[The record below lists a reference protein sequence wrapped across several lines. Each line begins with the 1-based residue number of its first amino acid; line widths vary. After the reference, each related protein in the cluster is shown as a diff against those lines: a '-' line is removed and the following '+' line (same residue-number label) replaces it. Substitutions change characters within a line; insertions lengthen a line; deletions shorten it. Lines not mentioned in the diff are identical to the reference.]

1 MNSSAVLITFTIY
14 SSFGVFR
21 PLLVVCVLLLYVSG
35 LCVNLLLVSVVYA
48 DPRLHRPM
56 YVLLANLAASGLI
69 GSSSACPALLRHLLA
84 GRPESSLG
92 ACLTQSFFTSVYG
105 GCMFCIL
112 ALMAYDRYVSVCK
125 PLLYHAVMRPARVR
139 SLLALVYA
147 VLGVSSAVQTY
158 LTSTL
163 PPCRRSVD
171 KLLCDS
177 VTVAN
182 LSCRRTTLINVYGL
196 CCAAVVIVLPCLLVL
211 LSYCHIFAVMLRVSG
226 ASQRRALQ
234 TCTPH
239 LLAFLN
245 FSVASFIGVIYNR
258 ASQQVPRAVNF
269 FTCVSF
275 FFIPPLLNPIIYGIK
290 MKEIRLSIQRKMRQE
305 TLQP

>member
-1 MNSSAVLITFTIY
+1 MNSSEILITFTIY
-14 SSFGVFR
+14 SSFSIFK

-35 LCVNLLLVSVVYA
+35 LCVNVLLIAVVYA
-48 DPRLHRPM
+48 DPCLHRPM
-56 YVLLANLAASGLI
+56 YVLLVNLAVSGLI
-69 GSSSACPALLRHLLA
+69 GSSSACPSLLRHLLLSRA
-84 GRPESSLG
+84 ESSLG
-92 ACLTQSFFTSVYG
+92 SCLTQSFFSNISG

-125 PLLYHAVMRPARVR
+125 PLLYHSVMTPARVR
-139 SLLALVYA
+139 SLLVLVYA
-147 VLGVSSAVQTY
+147 VLGITSAVQVY

-163 PPCRRSVD
+163 SLCRRSMD

-177 VTVAN
+177 MAVSN
-182 LSCRRTTLINVYGL
+182 LSCRRTSLINVYGL
-196 CCAAVVIVLPCLLVL
+196 CCVAVVIVLPCLLVL
-211 LSYCHIFAVMLRVSG
+211 LSYCHIFAVMLKLSG

-258 ASQQVPRAVNF
+258 MSQQVPGAISF

-275 FFIPPLLNPIIYGIK
+275 LFIPPLLNPIIYGIK